1 MKKLAMA
8 GIQKKVAAPVE
19 KPMRSVG
26 VIGSRSLGYG
36 YADAVG
42 QVVED
47 LLGRGYHIA
56 SGGAIGADQFVI
68 ERLLHM
74 GMSAQCTVY
83 SAWENYDGFPVKVRA
98 MMRQFKDYGGH
109 LLWGFSAGKETPY
122 LIKAALLLRNKR
134 LVEACYGLVAFID
147 GQSRGS
153 IFTINVAAAKRMPLV
168 VFPAVAEAMAGR
180 PTSIK
185 VDVGILPEL
194 SFVKWV
200 PLRCGGC
207 WEGGFKAV
215 YLK

>member
-1 MKKLAMA
+1 MSKLAMV

-68 ERLLHM
+68 ERLLHL

-83 SAWENYDGFPVKVRA
+83 SAWKNYDGFPVKVRA
-98 MMRQFKDYGGH
+98 IMRQFKDYGGH

-153 IFTINVAAAKRMPLV
+153 LFTINVAAAKRMPIV
-168 VFPAVAEAMAGR
+168 IFPVECH
-180 PTSIK
+180 
-185 VDVGILPEL
+185 LPEL